1 MPRYRHIVGIANRQ
15 LQPRYGV
22 PNRGVFRPR
31 MNTRLADGTSNRSA
45 ISRLKKH
52 ANSGKGFPPAAIA
65 ALHQVNYA
73 TIYNYLVMELRY
85 MDAGEEAQKRWS

>member
-1 MPRYRHIVGIANRQ
+1 
-15 LQPRYGV
+15 
-22 PNRGVFRPR
+22 
-31 MNTRLADGTSNRSA
+31 MNTRLGDGALNRSA

-85 MDAGEEAQKRWS
+85 MDAGERGSQALELSHLGTPGYQ